1 MQHVHEIP
9 RMRRTSHDFTS
20 FTDSQLLSAFNAVN
34 TREIRHF
41 SDRPVLERRLI
52 QLLDSRELML
62 DWFANGSQEMVT
74 QDGVAIYSLRN
85 HPSNR
90 NALGH
95 AADYQELIVH
105 MLVDENPKT
114 GRSMRRFDL
123 YEEGISVADY
133 VARCMAMIGGTRGRR
148 AAHVDLRHDVSRG
161 FISLECPYTQETIIK
176 VEQFDR
182 WWVGVLAMSRKK
194 RDKERYERGEIP
206 RPTFMEPE
214 DISKTVS

>member
-1 MQHVHEIP
+1 
-9 RMRRTSHDFTS
+9 MRRTKHDFTTY
-20 FTDSQLLSAFNAVN
+20 TDAQLLSAFNAVN

-41 SDRPVLERRLI
+41 SDRQVLERRLI

-62 DWFANGSQEMVT
+62 DWFANGSEIMIT
-74 QDGVAIYSLRN
+74 EDGVAIYSLRN

-90 NALGH
+90 VALGH
-95 AADYQELIVH
+95 AADYKDLIIH

-133 VARCMAMIGGTRGRR
+133 VARCMVLMGEKNGRVW
-148 AAHVDLRHDVSRG
+148 AHQDLRWDVARG
-161 FISLECPYTQETIIK
+161 FISLECPYTGETIIK
-176 VEQFDR
+176 VEQFDT
-182 WWVGVLAMSRKK
+182 WWIGVIAMSRKK

-214 DISKTVS
+214 DISQTVS